1 LTDLCSII
9 NNLIFKEMESKVWL
23 ITGTSK
29 GLGKIWAEAALK
41 RGDKVA
47 ATARNI
53 ETLTELKRLYGD
65 AVLPVALDVNNRQ
78 DCYSAVEKVAK
89 HFGKID
95 ILINNAGYGHFGYVE
110 EISESEARQQIETN
124 VFGSLWMIQA
134 VLPLMRSQK
143 AGHIL
148 QVSSIGGVMA
158 FPSLSIYHA
167 SKWAMEGICESLSQE
182 VAQFGIKTT
191 LIEPAAYATDWATA
205 SASHS
210 QPIDAYNSLREAMMA
225 NSSSMSVGDPAATA
239 GAILKLVDAENPPL
253 RLFLG
258 KLPLLMIE
266 PTYSKRLET
275 WKEWKEVSENAH

>member
-1 LTDLCSII
+1 
-9 NNLIFKEMESKVWL
+9 MESKVWL

-29 GLGKIWAEAALK
+29 GFGKVWAEAALK

-53 ETLTELKRLYGD
+53 EALAELKTFYGNRI
-65 AVLPVALDVNNRQ
+65 LPITLDVNNRE
-78 DCYSAVEKVAK
+78 DCFAAVEQVVK
-89 HFGKID
+89 HFGKLD

-110 EISESEARQQIETN
+110 EISEPEARQQIETN

-134 VLPLMRSQK
+134 VLPIMRKQM

-167 SKWAMEGICESLSQE
+167 SKWAIEGICESLSQE
-182 VAQFGIKTT
+182 VSQFGIKTT

-205 SASHS
+205 SASRS
-210 QPIDAYNSLREAMMA
+210 KPINAYNGLREAMLA
-225 NSSSMSVGDPAATA
+225 NSGNMPIGNPTATA
-239 GAILKLVDAENPPL
+239 SAILKLVDSENPPL

-258 KLPLLMIE
+258 KLPLMMIE
-266 PTYSKRLET
+266 PTYQKRLAT
-275 WKEWKEVSENAH
+275 WIEWKEVSENAQ

>member
-1 LTDLCSII
+1 
-9 NNLIFKEMESKVWL
+9 METKVWL

-29 GLGKIWAEAALK
+29 GFGRVWAEAALK

-53 ETLTELKRLYGD
+53 DALAELKALYGELL
-65 AVLPVALDVNNRQ
+65 LPVTLDVNNRE
-78 DCYSAVEKVAK
+78 DCFTTVEKVVK

-95 ILINNAGYGHFGYVE
+95 VLINNAGYGHFGYVE
-110 EISESEARQQIETN
+110 ELSETEAREQIETN

-134 VLPLMRSQK
+134 VLPIMRNQK
-143 AGHIL
+143 KGHIL

-167 SKWAMEGICESLSQE
+167 SKWAVEGLCESLNQE
-182 VAQFGIKTT
+182 VSQFGIKTT
-191 LIEPAAYATDWATA
+191 LIEPSAYATDWATA

-210 QPIDAYNSLREAMMA
+210 EPIDAYNGLREAMMA
-225 NSSSMSVGDPAATA
+225 NSKNMAFGNPNATA
-239 GAILKLVDAENPPL
+239 VAILKVVDSENPPL

-258 KLPLLMIE
+258 KLPLMMVE
-266 PTYSKRLET
+266 PTYNKRLET
-275 WKEWKEVSENAH
+275 WKEWQDISENA

>member
-1 LTDLCSII
+1 
-9 NNLIFKEMESKVWL
+9 MESKIWL
-23 ITGTSK
+23 ITGASK
-29 GLGKIWAEAALK
+29 GFGKVWAEAALK

-47 ATARNI
+47 ATARNT
-53 ETLTELKRLYGD
+53 ETLKELVSEYGD
-65 AVLPVALDVNNRQ
+65 SVLPVTLDVDNRQ
-78 DCYSAVEKVAK
+78 DCFSAVEKVVS
-89 HFGKID
+89 HFGKLD

-110 EISESEARQQIETN
+110 EISEAEARQQIETN

-134 VLPLMRSQK
+134 VLPIMRDQK

-167 SKWAMEGICESLSQE
+167 SKWAVEGICESLNQE

-191 LIEPAAYATDWATA
+191 LIEPAAYATDWATT

-210 QPIDAYNSLREAMMA
+210 KPIEAYSTLRSAMLENSK
-225 NSSSMSVGDPAATA
+225 NMSFGNPEATA
-239 GAILKLVDAENPPL
+239 DAILKLTDAENPPL

-258 KLPLLMIE
+258 SLPLMMIE
-266 PTYSKRLET
+266 PAYNKRLET
-275 WKEWKEVSENAH
+275 WKEWKEVSENAQ